1 MSSAEQFCLKWS
13 DFSTSISQFFYE
25 LRQEKELF
33 DVTLA
38 CEDEQVQAHKTVLS
52 ACSPFFRSVL
62 KKNPHQNPLLYLK
75 GVKHSDLLSILD
87 FMYQGEV
94 NIQQDH
100 LNSFLEVSEDLKVN
114 GLTDNSNLNK
124 QTKVNPARDYI

>member
-13 DFSTSISQFFYE
+13 DFSTSISQFFHE

-33 DVTLA
+33 DVTLV

-62 KKNPHQNPLLYLK
+62 KKNPHQNPLVYLK

-100 LNSFLEVSEDLKVN
+100 LNSFLEVAEDLKN
-114 GLTDNSNLNK
+114 KGLDRQQTSTK
-124 QTKVNPARDYI
+124 Q